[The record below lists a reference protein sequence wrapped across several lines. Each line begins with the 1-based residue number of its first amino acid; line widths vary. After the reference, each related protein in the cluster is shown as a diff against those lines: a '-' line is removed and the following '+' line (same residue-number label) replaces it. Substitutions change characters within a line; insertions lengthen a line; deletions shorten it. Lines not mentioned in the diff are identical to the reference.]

1 MTNTTCTASAPAALT
16 VGSLVTLN
24 GDTYRVESID
34 RPAAVAAELE
44 RSGFD
49 GNNYLASRVLKPG
62 QRAARVAMFYRS
74 AATGAP
80 TVASIARV
88 RLRRWRASPTP
99 RSTSAI
105 RASLARERPARWRWV
120 NNVTLAVPGGL
131 GAAGWAAVLSCDPG
145 LADALRADD
154 PRAAGE
160 VVIASLTRAAEP
172 CPDPLAVVLA
182 VAEAARLGALAG
194 RHTPR
199 HARQLAVP
207 CAVEVACWCPA
218 TSLDQSGRSYPT
230 GGFAASN
237 PADLAG
243 RLASLQTVRE
253 REFRNSR
260 YHPQPVIPTG
270 EVLPAVR
277 LIGGLAGRVV
287 LREQLGAG
295 VRDGAHHGRQH
306 EGLAFRLQAG
316 D

>member
-1 MTNTTCTASAPAALT
+1 MAAPC
-16 VGSLVTLN
+16 
-24 GDTYRVESID
+24 
-34 RPAAVAAELE
+34 
-44 RSGFD
+44 
-49 GNNYLASRVLKPG
+49 
-62 QRAARVAMFYRS
+62 AARVALFYRS

-207 CAVEVACWCPA
+207 CAVEVACWRPA

-243 RLASLQTVRE
+243 RLASLQTVRDVLSQ
-253 REFRNSR
+253 RSAIQ
-260 YHPQPVIPTG
+260 HLVVPSTPVDG
-270 EVLPAVR
+270 QR
-277 LIGGLAGRVV
+277 
-287 LREQLGAG
+287 QG
-295 VRDGAHHGRQH
+295 VRTACNSFY
-306 EGLAFRLQAG
+306 E
-316 D
+316 